1 MTPREL
7 LNQSLSPRLEAE
19 LLLSHCLDR
28 DRAWLFSYADHAL
41 PPHQVLLF
49 KDLDRRRAAGE
60 PTAYLLGY
68 REFWNLRLTV
78 TPDVLI
84 PRVDSELLV
93 EWGLELVATDTLSRV
108 LDMGTGSGA
117 IALAIKASQP
127 TAEVYA
133 VDRSERALRVA
144 RNNAQNLGLEVT
156 FFRGDWFAG
165 LPVGRFSLIVANP
178 PYIAPGD
185 PHLSAG
191 DLLAEPIEALVSA
204 EEGYADLYQIISG
217 SRDRLE
223 PGGWL
228 LLEHGW
234 EQGEGVRTA
243 LYRAGFQQIQT
254 RLDLGG
260 RERVSGG
267 CL

>member
-1 MTPREL
+1 VTPREL
-7 LNQSLSPRLEAE
+7 LDQSVLPRAEAE
-19 LLLSHCLDR
+19 LLLAHSVAR
-28 DRAWLFSYADHAL
+28 DRAWLFSYADDSL
-41 PPHQVLLF
+41 TPDQVLQF

-60 PTAYLLGY
+60 PIAYLLGY
-68 REFWNLRLTV
+68 RDFWNLRLTV

-93 EWGLELVATDTLSRV
+93 EWGLELLATDLLGRV

-133 VDRSERALRVA
+133 VDRSVGALRVA
-144 RNNAQNLGLEVT
+144 RDNAQNLGLKVT
-156 FFRGDWFAG
+156 FCQSDWFAG
-165 LPVGRFSLIVANP
+165 LPVGSFSLIVANP
-178 PYIAPGD
+178 PYIAPED
-185 PHLSAG
+185 PHLTCG
-191 DLLAEPIEALVSA
+191 DLRAEPIEALVST
-204 EEGYADLYQIISG
+204 EKGYADLYQIIAG
-217 SRDRLE
+217 AQNHLE

-234 EQGEGVRTA
+234 EQAEGVRSA
-243 LYRAGFQQIQT
+243 LHGAGFQQIQT
-254 RLDLGG
+254 RRDLGG